1 MRIYKSAAAVLV
13 AIAALGFTG
22 CNGRDRG
29 HDQPRVV
36 EHTVVE
42 PTVVERTVVE
52 RPVDEHRDPP
62 RDNRPCD
69 HVRDPHCDDRP
80 R

>member
-1 MRIYKSAAAVLV
+1 MGFSKDEQRMKSYKSAAAVLV
-13 AIAALGFTG
+13 VIAAMGFTG

-29 HDQPRVV
+29 H
-36 EHTVVE
+36 
-42 PTVVERTVVE
+42 ERD
-52 RPVDEHRDPP
+52 RDRVDEHRDPHW
-62 RDNRPCD
+62 DNRPCD

>member
-1 MRIYKSAAAVLV
+1 MKSYKSAAAILMV
-13 AIAALGFTG
+13 IAAVGFTG

-29 HDQPRVV
+29 HDRD
-36 EHTVVE
+36 
-42 PTVVERTVVE
+42 RA
-52 RPVDEHRDPP
+52 DEHRDPHL
-62 RDNRPCD
+62 DNRPCD